1 MHILAWIPPLPLRPV
16 AQVRRPPQ
24 ETARL
29 DLASAPPG
37 FSAVEDQDGSITYR
51 GSSMLHRRLENAGV
65 RVLGV
70 RHGQAVSNAQS
81 ETLGQPLLYGQSESP
96 LTDKGRRQAAECTA
110 AMLQQ
115 LGGTEWLQQA
125 LSDPALLPVIYSS
138 DLSRT
143 EETAAILKAG
153 LASEAER
160 LAGASGRETVERHLQ
175 IVADGRL
182 RETNFGRFETRPFAE
197 LQRAYPEFVSHW
209 RPADGMGT
217 DFRHKFPGGESRADV
232 MRRVASLLENCC
244 LRHAQRTVILVSH
257 GETLLSTRA
266 LLGKA
271 PLVNGKVAAE
281 SGVIP
286 NAAPFWL
293 VNENR
298 EQGLPSGCTPRP
310 HDLE

>member
-1 MHILAWIPPLPLRPV
+1 MHILAWTPPLPLRPV
-16 AQVRRPPQ
+16 AEVRRPQQ
-24 ETARL
+24 EAGRL
-29 DLASAPPG
+29 ELAAPPPG
-37 FSAVEDQDGSITYR
+37 FAVAEDRDGSITYR
-51 GSSMLHRRLENAGV
+51 GSSLLYRRLANSGV
-65 RVLGV
+65 NVLGL

-96 LTDKGRRQAAECTA
+96 LTDKGRTQARECTA
-110 AMLQQ
+110 AMLEQ
-115 LGGTEWLQQA
+115 LGGDDWLQQA
-125 LSDPALLPVIYSS
+125 VQDPCKLPVLYSS

-143 EETAAILKAG
+143 RETAEILKAG
-153 LASEAER
+153 LAAEAER
-160 LAGASGRETVERHLQ
+160 LGGPAAREVVEQHLA
-175 IVADGRL
+175 IVVDSRL
-182 RETNFGRFETRPFAE
+182 RETHFGRFEARPFAE
-197 LQRAYPEFVSHW
+197 LQRAYPEFVSNW
-209 RPADGMGT
+209 RPPQGMGT
-217 DFRHKFPGGESRADV
+217 DFRHRFPGGESRADV

-244 LRHAQRTVILVSH
+244 LRHPQRTVILVSH

-298 EQGLPSGCTPRP
+298 QQDLPAGCSPRP
-310 HDLE
+310 HDLQ